1 MQMPIVR
8 RMFTCSAAKVMI
20 KFMAASMVT
29 ETYGAVKETTTSKH
43 GLVLITLTENGKFG
57 AATVTTLFKEQGMTE
72 STAERA
78 MTGYTG
84 TRTRQI
90 LVWMKISPVTTF
102 AVDQEMTL
110 SWERIGSLFSF
121 R

>member
-1 MQMPIVR
+1 MVIHR
-8 RMFTCSAAKVMI
+8 IITCSAAKVMI
-20 KFMAASMVT
+20 KFMADCMVP

-43 GLVLITLTENGKFG
+43 GLMDSLTENGKFG
-57 AATVTTLFKEQGMTE
+57 ATTVTTLFKEQGMTE

-90 LVWMKISPVTTF
+90 LI
-102 AVDQEMTL
+102 
-110 SWERIGSLFSF
+110 
-121 R
+121 